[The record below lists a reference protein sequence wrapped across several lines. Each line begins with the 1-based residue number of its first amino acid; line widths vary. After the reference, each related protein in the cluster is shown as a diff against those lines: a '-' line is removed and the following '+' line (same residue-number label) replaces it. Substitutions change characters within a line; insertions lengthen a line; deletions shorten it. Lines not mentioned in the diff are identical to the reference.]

1 MSKPAFYGAL
11 SAQEVFFYPDMALD
25 ALPER
30 LHIDLPLDG
39 KPGVQLL
46 LRTGG
51 EAIRL
56 TLEGGGFAAEYYAMR
71 AVPVEYNTG
80 DGTQQGG
87 AMVLEQRP
95 AQKPDYA
102 SRLAP
107 FWVYDCLIEA
117 PDGCI
122 RAQDGLAAAYL
133 CLCPD
138 AQCRPGAY
146 TLTLRAQCAEGEYR
160 CALDVRVYGVR
171 VPQDAFPVTNWF
183 SLDAIRR
190 LHHVA
195 EGTPE
200 YIAMV
205 RKYARAMRRTHQ
217 TMFYLEFD
225 GKACVRSREPLEFTF
240 DYLKPLIECF
250 LSEGMQTIE
259 LGPLLSRGILPD
271 GMPDMY
277 TDTFKCIFAPE
288 LAVDSPEGYA
298 QMSRFVAELAA
309 FLRENGWENRV
320 VFHIHDEPDV
330 HYRDAQTLEA
340 RRRQYLLTANIL
352 RRQLPG
358 VRVIEAVDSDAF
370 YGGVDIWV
378 PVTSAFERRREAFA
392 RLIALGEQVW
402 TYVCCSPE
410 GHWLNRFL
418 DQPLLHGRLLFWGCA
433 SNRIGGYL
441 HWGFNQ
447 FPEGMDP
454 FQGTSCPNHTGIG
467 TNFPCGDCFIVYPGE
482 DGPLLS
488 MRLEASRRGAEDA
501 ALLAMLR
508 KQDENAHN
516 ALIVRIFTNNSTYD
530 DDPAV
535 FAEDYA
541 QLLAL
546 LEQSDETDRG
556 EAK

>member
-107 FWVYDCLIEA
+107 FWVYDCLIDA

-122 RAQDGLAAAYL
+122 RAQDGLAATYL

-138 AQCRPGAY
+138 VQCRPGTY
-146 TLTLRAQCAEGEYR
+146 TLTLRAQCAEGEYH

-190 LHHVA
+190 LHHVVD
-195 EGTPE
+195 GTPE

-205 RKYARAMRRTHQ
+205 RKYARACAAHTRR
-217 TMFYLEFD
+217 
-225 GKACVRSREPLEFTF
+225 CS
-240 DYLKPLIECF
+240 
-250 LSEGMQTIE
+250 
-259 LGPLLSRGILPD
+259 
-271 GMPDMY
+271 
-277 TDTFKCIFAPE
+277 
-288 LAVDSPEGYA
+288 
-298 QMSRFVAELAA
+298 
-309 FLRENGWENRV
+309 
-320 VFHIHDEPDV
+320 
-330 HYRDAQTLEA
+330 
-340 RRRQYLLTANIL
+340 
-352 RRQLPG
+352 
-358 VRVIEAVDSDAF
+358 
-370 YGGVDIWV
+370 IW
-378 PVTSAFERRREAFA
+378 
-392 RLIALGEQVW
+392 
-402 TYVCCSPE
+402 
-410 GHWLNRFL
+410 
-418 DQPLLHGRLLFWGCA
+418 
-433 SNRIGGYL
+433 
-441 HWGFNQ
+441 
-447 FPEGMDP
+447 
-454 FQGTSCPNHTGIG
+454 
-467 TNFPCGDCFIVYPGE
+467 
-482 DGPLLS
+482 
-488 MRLEASRRGAEDA
+488 
-501 ALLAMLR
+501 
-508 KQDENAHN
+508 
-516 ALIVRIFTNNSTYD
+516 NSTEK
-530 DDPAV
+530 PAS
-535 FAEDYA
+535 AHA
-541 QLLAL
+541 NRWNLRLTI
-546 LEQSDETDRG
+546 SSR
-556 EAK
+556 